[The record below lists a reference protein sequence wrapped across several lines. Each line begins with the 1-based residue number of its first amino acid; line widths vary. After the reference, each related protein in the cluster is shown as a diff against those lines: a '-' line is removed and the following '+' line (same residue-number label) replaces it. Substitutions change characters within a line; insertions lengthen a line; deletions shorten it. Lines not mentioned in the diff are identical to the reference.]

1 MDVEEQ
7 HRTVLATDRR
17 QFTRLGNKISIR
29 CLAVGD
35 VNDDRRK
42 SVRMLLTP
50 RLGNLGCLL
59 ERGAH
64 RSAPFR
70 IWVEPEWK
78 FHGLVHHSA
87 GAIIRFLDSV
97 FDAQRLTGQFTD
109 RYQRA
114 PAQFT
119 AERWF
124 TALFAVAQHTD
135 VKVVVDGVRFGAT
148 DAQIMNKLVEYR
160 RELLGL
166 PSASLSAAKRV
177 FHRLRLVH
185 QKQETTRVLTTDFG
199 LVCHGLPPL
208 LLASRELRLS
218 HASGHRLES
227 CRDHPQNAATPVP
240 FATFAG
246 TNCTRHAHC
255 LIAPTA
261 RTRRDPDHRVT
272 DLRRGVAESPS
283 ADTARGCDCLT
294 IATD

>member
-1 MDVEEQ
+1 WRGQ
-7 HRTVLATDRR
+7 HWHVYVLVQHA
-17 QFTRLGNKISIR
+17 
-29 CLAVGD
+29 
-35 VNDDRRK
+35 
-42 SVRMLLTP
+42 
-50 RLGNLGCLL
+50 
-59 ERGAH
+59 
-64 RSAPFR
+64 
-70 IWVEPEWK
+70 
-78 FHGLVHHSA
+78 A
-87 GAIIRFLDSV
+87 GAIVRFLYPV
-97 FDAQRLTGQFTD
+97 FDAQRLIGQFTD

-119 AERWF
+119 TERWF
-124 TALFAVAQHTD
+124 TAVFAVAQHTD
-135 VKVVVDGVRFGAT
+135 MKVVVNRVRLGAT

-166 PSASLSAAKRV
+166 LSASLSAAKRV
-177 FHRLRLVH
+177 FHRLLLVH

-199 LVCHGLPPL
+199 LVCHGFPPL

-218 HASGHRLES
+218 HARGHRLES

-272 DLRRGVAESPS
+272 DLCRGVAESPS
-283 ADTARGCDCLT
+283 ADTRG
-294 IATD
+294 A

>member
-7 HRTVLATDRR
+7 HRTVFATDRR

-42 SVRMLLTP
+42 SVRMLLAP
-50 RLGNLGCLL
+50 RLGNLGCLV

-70 IWVEPEWK
+70 IWIEPDRK

-87 GAIIRFLDSV
+87 GAIIRFLDSL
-97 FDAQRLTGQFTD
+97 FDAQWLTGQFTD

-119 AERWF
+119 AEHWF

-135 VKVVVDGVRFGAT
+135 MKVVVDRVRLGAT

-160 RELLGL
+160 LELLGL
-166 PSASLSAAKRV
+166 PSSSLSAAQRV

-185 QKQETTRVLTTDFG
+185 QKQE
-199 LVCHGLPPL
+199 
-208 LLASRELRLS
+208 
-218 HASGHRLES
+218 
-227 CRDHPQNAATPVP
+227 
-240 FATFAG
+240 
-246 TNCTRHAHC
+246 
-255 LIAPTA
+255 
-261 RTRRDPDHRVT
+261 
-272 DLRRGVAESPS
+272 
-283 ADTARGCDCLT
+283 
-294 IATD
+294 

>member
-7 HRTVLATDRR
+7 HRTVFAADRR
-17 QFTRLGNKISIR
+17 QFTRLGNEISVR
-29 CLAVGD
+29 RLAVGD
-35 VNDDRRK
+35 VDDDRRK
-42 SVRMLLTP
+42 PLRMLLTP
-50 RLGNLGCLL
+50 GLDNPGSLL

-64 RSAPFR
+64 RSATFP

-87 GAIIRFLDSV
+87 GAIIRFLDSL

-119 AERWF
+119 AERRF

-160 RELLGL
+160 RQLLGL

-177 FHRLRLVH
+177 FHRLRLVD

-199 LVCHGLPPL
+199 LVCHGFPPL
-208 LLASRELRLS
+208 LHHDSLFRGALAPELSQSSQSDLDVACARV
-218 HASGHRLES
+218 HRI
-227 CRDHPQNAATPVP
+227 V
-240 FATFAG
+240 
-246 TNCTRHAHC
+246 
-255 LIAPTA
+255 
-261 RTRRDPDHRVT
+261 
-272 DLRRGVAESPS
+272 
-283 ADTARGCDCLT
+283 
-294 IATD
+294 